1 MPGTD
6 VVIVFVT
13 AQEKESAL
21 ALARQVVEES
31 LAACGNVIPNVT
43 SVFLWDEKV
52 NVEEEV
58 LLILKTSAAKSR
70 ALIARVAELH
80 TYEVPEVLSV
90 HVEDGFG
97 PYLDWV
103 RQCTSEEAPPA
114 PSEEAPPAPSVES
127 FDGRE

>member
-6 VVIVFVT
+6 VVTVFVT
-13 AQEKESAL
+13 APERESAL

-43 SVFLWDEKV
+43 SVFHWAEKV

-58 LLILKTSAAKSR
+58 LLILKTSAVKGP

-80 TYEVPEVLSV
+80 TYEVPEVLSLR
-90 HVEDGFG
+90 VEDGFG

-103 RQCTSEEAPPA
+103 VECTSVKSP
-114 PSEEAPPAPSVES
+114 
-127 FDGRE
+127 DGQG